1 MSRKTPKLSALAI
14 GALAALVPISAASAD
29 PTAGMP
35 HKQRVA
41 LCASLVDF
49 DSVSGI
55 ELDDESRVL
64 AVEGGPGEDYL
75 YVDQQ
80 NNGTS
85 SPWDDK
91 LVVTLTTYGPLAD
104 EEEDIEVPLYSSSGG
119 AGGFTTVNA
128 PKSLYLKRIEY
139 SGSMSDRNAVLNES
153 RVPMR
158 ARGWFA
164 QLDAGQNGYAG
175 GGGPDCVEG
184 VTGKFDNRDQAI
196 ATGGGPDFIRTGFG
210 DDNLNGGD
218 GPDTIKAGEGDD
230 TLRGGTDIDRLEGAG
245 DSDCYSGAQNDGS
258 RDLLDDPSPGL
269 DDFNTYAAEPGE
281 IRGMDVETIEHI
293 TEPFPQLVA
302 DCVG

>member
-1 MSRKTPKLSALAI
+1 MPRMTLKLTALAV
-14 GALAALVPISAASAD
+14 GALAALIPTAAASAD

-35 HKQRVA
+35 HKQRLA
-41 LCASLVDF
+41 LCASMVDF
-49 DSVSGI
+49 GSVSGI
-55 ELDDESRVL
+55 ELDEESRVL
-64 AVEGGPGEDYL
+64 AVEGKPGEDYL
-75 YVDQQ
+75 YIDQQ
-80 NNGTS
+80 TNGTS

-91 LVVTLTTYGPLAD
+91 LVVTLTTYGPGAD
-104 EEEDIEVPLYSSSGG
+104 EEENIEVPLYASSGG
-119 AGGFTTVNA
+119 IGGFTTVNE

-139 SGSMSDRNAVLNES
+139 GGSLSDGNAVLNES

-158 ARGWFA
+158 ARGWFVK
-164 QLDAGQNGYAG
+164 LDTGEKGYAG
-175 GGGPDCVEG
+175 GSGPDCVEG
-184 VTGKFDNRDQAI
+184 VTGESDNRDQLI

-210 DDNLNGGD
+210 NDSLSGGD
-218 GPDTIKAGEGDD
+218 GPDTIVAGEGDD
-230 TLRGGTDIDRLEGAG
+230 TLRGGSDVDKLQGQG
-245 DSDCYSGAQNDGS
+245 DSDCYSGAQDDGR